1 LIDNAFV
8 MIDKLEKLLML
19 VEERLDE
26 LLGDRDA
33 RD

>member
-1 LIDNAFV
+1 MIDNAFV

-26 LLGDRDA
+26 LGDRDA

>member
-26 LLGDRDA
+26 LGDRDA